1 MKKWSSIIL
10 FIMLFV
16 TYASISYAQQP
27 KATSDITENT
37 IVTGNDSIQVKLAA
51 DKNIL
56 SRSAFISM
64 QLKKDSFGYKEVIT
78 LNSRMAL
85 KRFTLEYQF
94 SHGGKISLAKKA
106 DKTDGSLLFFNNNNE
121 LITAANPLILTD
133 ANGNKIPTAV
143 NINNNT
149 VTYTYN
155 DYDKKIVYPITGE
168 IQLFSDAHDF
178 YTWFSYGKWY
188 SRSDG
193 ITLGLM
199 PVGNWIGPDAT
210 MGEISWSWGTV
221 KDRFSNNS
229 NWYNGDGMYEQYYC
243 HVLGSPAISGEEWNL
258 EPWRPKVG
266 IIETMKQSCNP
277 L

>member
-85 KRFTLEYQF
+85 K
-94 SHGGKISLAKKA
+94 
-106 DKTDGSLLFFNNNNE
+106 
-121 LITAANPLILTD
+121 IL
-133 ANGNKIPTAV
+133 
-143 NINNNT
+143 
-149 VTYTYN
+149 
-155 DYDKKIVYPITGE
+155 
-168 IQLFSDAHDF
+168 
-178 YTWFSYGKWY
+178 
-188 SRSDG
+188 
-193 ITLGLM
+193 
-199 PVGNWIGPDAT
+199 
-210 MGEISWSWGTV
+210 
-221 KDRFSNNS
+221 
-229 NWYNGDGMYEQYYC
+229 
-243 HVLGSPAISGEEWNL
+243 
-258 EPWRPKVG
+258 
-266 IIETMKQSCNP
+266 
-277 L
+277 